1 MEILYNSE
9 IILVFSTRNCKKT
22 LQFKLNISTALLSSL
37 LYSLRLPHWPPRM
50 FPLFWFCMTVCKL
63 SVHFQVWTKIY
74 SHILKAELF
83 YFVGMFWT
91 PSPGDSISIALRQ
104 LLQRGRRESYIHKFA
119 TEGAVWTSKTR
130 YHWIHSFHMHL
141 SYLEPIL
148 FPHSLCF
155 LHFLFINN
163 TGDIFISHIS
173 CPTLC
178 NSPGILQATILEWV
192 AFPVSRGCS
201 QHRDKSLVSRIAGRF
216 FTSWVTRKGQE

>member
-119 TEGAVWTSKTR
+119 TEGAGSLNIKDQVSLN
-130 YHWIHSFHMHL
+130 SLL
-141 SYLEPIL
+141 SYAPQLSGT
-148 FPHSLCF
+148 H
-155 LHFLFINN
+155 
-163 TGDIFISHIS
+163 
-173 CPTLC
+173 
-178 NSPGILQATILEWV
+178 
-192 AFPVSRGCS
+192 PVSS
-201 QHRDKSLVSRIAGRF
+201 FTLFLTFLVY
-216 FTSWVTRKGQE
+216 